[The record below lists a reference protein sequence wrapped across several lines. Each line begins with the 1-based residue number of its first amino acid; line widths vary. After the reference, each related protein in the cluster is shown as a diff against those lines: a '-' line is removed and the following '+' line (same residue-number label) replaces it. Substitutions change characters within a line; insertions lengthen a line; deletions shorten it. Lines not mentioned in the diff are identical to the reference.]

1 MATMATATRSAQATN
16 TAAPIHGPASLP
28 IGFQFATAWL
38 DAALAWQT
46 ASWAANL
53 EAMRLAQQALR
64 PDTWTRLAE
73 QWAYALHHSPIPD

>member
-1 MATMATATRSAQATN
+1 MATIATASRNAQRASTV
-16 TAAPIHGPASLP
+16 AIDGPAPLP
-28 IGFQFATAWL
+28 VAFQFASEWM

-53 EAMRLAQQALR
+53 ETMRLTQQALR
-64 PDTWTRLAE
+64 LDTWTRLAE

>member
-1 MATMATATRSAQATN
+1 MASNATASRDAQRAS
-16 TAAPIHGPASLP
+16 TAAIDAPLP
-28 IGFQFATAWL
+28 VAFQFASAWL